1 MMSPLH
7 NKSSTLADVFPAP
20 AHAFSWRGLGS
31 DPSSPTE
38 PYFVHAVEWGSHIY
52 FFFREIAMEFNF
64 LEKVRPYARPRPPRE
79 AGVAG
84 RRAERL

>member
-7 NKSSTLADVFPAP
+7 NKSSTQADVFPAP

-31 DPSSPTE
+31 DPPSPTE

-64 LEKVRPYARPRPPRE
+64 LEKVRPYAPPSAPQR
-79 AGVAG
+79 G
-84 RRAERL
+84 RRSGAQG